1 MWWCFGKKD
10 GIDTVIDDETENIV
24 QVFLM
29 SVAVCCSKVGSFNH
43 DLLAR
48 ASCCTQLAC
57 LAPTK
62 KEVRFS
68 NCCHASKQ

>member
-10 GIDTVIDDETENIV
+10 GIDTVMDDEMENIV

-48 ASCCTQLAC
+48 IALLNSLA
-57 LAPTK
+57 LLLQRNK
-62 KEVRFS
+62 
-68 NCCHASKQ
+68 

>member
-43 DLLAR
+43 A
-48 ASCCTQLAC
+48 
-57 LAPTK
+57 
-62 KEVRFS
+62 
-68 NCCHASKQ
+68 